1 MNKISLCL
9 LAISLVFGSC
19 SKKIATTAPATPAT
33 PAVATATAPAVSAT
47 KSDAKAIE
55 IMTAYINAIG
65 GKEKLM
71 SVKTMMTKMS
81 ASTGMGEIT
90 ITNYVKDGKS
100 AMKTEMAGSTVMEQI
115 FDGTVVQVSGMGGT
129 QKLTDGAIIKG
140 AQKQARLF
148 DELDQLLSGKSILK
162 FMGTEDLN
170 GKQVNKITVTDEDKN
185 ETTQYFDAA
194 TNYLVRTI
202 SSVDA
207 MGSKSSQT
215 MDFGDYQDVSGVKF
229 PHSIKMTGGA
239 IPFPLELKVAAMMMN
254 SDLPD
259 QLFKIN

>member
-1 MNKISLCL
+1 MKKISLYFLILGL
-9 LAISLVFGSC
+9 LFSSC
-19 SKKIATTAPATPAT
+19 SKKSSGPMASSSASVPAAAQAP
-33 PAVATATAPAVSAT
+33 VAN
-47 KSDAKAIE
+47 KSDPKAIE
-55 IMTAYINAIG
+55 IMTGYINAIG

-115 FDGTVVQVSGMGGT
+115 FDGTAVQVSGMGGT
-129 QKLTDGAIIKG
+129 QKLTDAAIIKS

-148 DELDQLLSGKSILK
+148 DELDQLVSGKNTLK
-162 FMGTEDLN
+162 FIGAEDLN
-170 GKQVNKITVTDEDKN
+170 GKQVNKIIVTDEDKN
-185 ETTQYFDAA
+185 ETTQYFEAG

-202 SSVDA
+202 STVD
-207 MGSKSSQT
+207 MIGSKNSQT
-215 MDFGDYQDVSGVKF
+215 MDFSDYQDVNGVKF
-229 PHSIKMTGGA
+229 PHTIKMSGGS

>member
-1 MNKISLCL
+1 MKKFSVYFIFIL
-9 LAISLVFGSC
+9 LFCASC
-19 SKKIATTAPATPAT
+19 SRKTSGTVTNTSPSSSTAALPAN
-33 PAVATATAPAVSAT
+33 APN
-47 KSDAKAIE
+47 KSDSRAID
-55 IMTAYINAIG
+55 IMTGYINAIG

-115 FDGTVVQVSGMGGT
+115 FDGTAVQVSGMGGT
-129 QKLTDGAIIKG
+129 QKLTDGATIKG

-148 DELDQLLSGKSILK
+148 DELDQLVSGKSILK
-162 FMGTEDLN
+162 FIGTEDLN
-170 GKQVNKITVTDEDKN
+170 GKQVNKIVVTDEDKN
-185 ETTQYFDAA
+185 ETTQYFEVG
-194 TNYLVRTI
+194 TNYLLRTI
-202 SSVDA
+202 SSVDV
-207 MGSKSSQT
+207 MGSKNSQT
-215 MDFGDYQDVSGVKF
+215 MDFSDYQDVSGVKF
-229 PHSIKMTGGA
+229 PHSIKMSGGS